1 MRRSHR
7 WRQHLAATI
16 DQLGRQIGGKPV
28 VGIHSAFAGL
38 PLDAQT
44 GEATPTSVNTNPRDD
59 QVLVTDEHP
68 QAVPGR
74 PEHGDDIE
82 DQEKMAEE
90 SAGRDAC
97 PRHKG

>member
-7 WRQHLAATI
+7 WRQHLAATF
-16 DQLGRQIGGKPV
+16 DQLGRQLGGNPV

-44 GEATPTSVNTNPRDD
+44 GEATPTRLSTNPNDD
-59 QVLVTDEHP
+59 HRLVTDEHP
-68 QAVPGR
+68 QPVPGR